1 MDFLTEELAVKS
13 FDKRIPFDVSFE
25 LTRRC
30 NQKCSMCYLP
40 SHNGNEMDT
49 ETVKRV
55 LNKLAAA
62 QCLFLTFTGG
72 ELFLREDAGELIDYA
87 TDAGFAVTVKTNG
100 VVVDASLASRLKEY
114 KVLEVHVSLLG
125 GSAATHD
132 MITGVP
138 GSFDK
143 VCTAVSE
150 LTQCNIPVVIMSVI
164 TRGHIGDI
172 VKIDR
177 LAKQWGLDHVN
188 FTALIFPRFPGD
200 KNVQK
205 YRLTDRELQQYY
217 STLQQ
222 LHDTESEREPQCK
235 TIHTDER
242 FLSCTALQS
251 GITIAP
257 DGTVYA
263 CSALPIPLGNIITDT
278 VEEIVFSK
286 KADSLIADLQLSA
299 TPACA
304 ACSDRIGCVR
314 CPGLSYMDN
323 NTLGTVPF
331 EACRHTFAFKTVQV
345 G

>member
-1 MDFLTEELAVKS
+1 MDCLTEELAVTS

-30 NQKCSMCYLP
+30 NQKCGMCYLP
-40 SHNGNEMDT
+40 SHDGDEMDT

-55 LNKLAAA
+55 LEKLAAA

-72 ELFLREDAGELIDYA
+72 EPFLREDAGELIDYA
-87 TDAGFAVTVKTNG
+87 TDSGFAVTVKTNG
-100 VVVDASLASRLKEY
+100 MLIDAPLAAQLKEY

-125 GSAATHD
+125 GSAASHD
-132 MITGVP
+132 TITGVS
-138 GSFDK
+138 GSFKK
-143 VCTAVSE
+143 VCTAVSA
-150 LTQCNIPVVIMSVI
+150 LTQYTIPVVIMSVI
-164 TRGHIGDI
+164 TRGHIGEMA
-172 VKIDR
+172 KINR
-177 LAKQWGLDHVN
+177 LAQQWGIDHVN

-200 KNVQK
+200 RDVQK
-205 YRLTDRELQQYY
+205 YRLNDRELRQFY
-217 STLQQ
+217 STMKQ
-222 LHDTESEREPQCK
+222 LYDAENKLEPQCNI
-235 TIHTDER
+235 IHTDER

-278 VEEIVFSK
+278 VEEIVFST
-286 KADSLIADLQLSA
+286 KADGIIDALQLSA
-299 TPACA
+299 TPVCA

-323 NTLGTVPF
+323 STLGTVPY
-331 EACRHTFAFKTVQV
+331 EACRHTSAFKAVQA